1 MSLRQKTLLL
11 IGLTLASLVGILYAS
26 LSIIFLSSF
35 AQIEE
40 RDAHRNVQRVRQA
53 LSDELQTLSTTATDY
68 AEWDDTYAF
77 IEDANQDFVQKN
89 LLEQIF
95 VDFKL
100 NVLLFLNRKN
110 QIVFGKGFNLEQKQE
125 TPVPESLKK
134 RFTPGNVLLTHP
146 NTNSS
151 VTGIIL
157 LPEGSLLI
165 ASQPILTSNKTG
177 PIRGSLI
184 MGRYLNAKEIKDL
197 ARRTHLSL
205 TVYRVDEAQLPPDFQ
220 AVRSALEKT
229 AAESSLSTQPSKL
242 PTQQP
247 LIIVRPLS
255 ADITAGYTL
264 LPDIYGKPA
273 LLLRVDIPREI
284 YKQGQ
289 VSLHYLIVFLLGVSI
304 VFGMGIVLLLE
315 KTVLS
320 RLANLSASV
329 ERIGTSSDL
338 SIRIGVTG
346 NDELTSLANTINSM
360 LQALESSSKELAA
373 EREKTEHLLL
383 NILPESIAKRLKQKE
398 VTIADSFEEVTVLFG
413 DIVGFT
419 KLSSQISP
427 RELVGLLNEIFSR
440 FDRLVEQ
447 YGLEKIKTI
456 GDSYMVVGGLPLIRT
471 DHAEAIANFALDM
484 QQELETFNAETGQA
498 FRMRIGINT
507 GPVVAGVIGIKKFI
521 YDLWGDTV
529 NTASRMESHGLPGTI
544 HVSSTTYE
552 RLQDNYL
559 FQERGIIQVKGK
571 GEMTTYLLT
580 SRKVKS

>member
-77 IEDANQDFVQKN
+77 IEDANHDFVQKN

-264 LPDIYGKPA
+264 LRDIYGKPA

-398 VTIADSFEEVTVLFG
+398 VTIADNFEEVTVLFG
-413 DIVGFT
+413 DIVDFT
-419 KLSSQISP
+419 KLSSHVSP
-427 RELVGLLNEIFSR
+427 AELVDLLNEIFSR

-456 GDSYMVVGGLPLIRT
+456 GDSYMVVGGLPLIRA

-484 QQELETFNAETGQA
+484 QQELETFNAERGQA

>member
-77 IEDANQDFVQKN
+77 IEDANHDFVQKN

-264 LPDIYGKPA
+264 LRDIYGKPA